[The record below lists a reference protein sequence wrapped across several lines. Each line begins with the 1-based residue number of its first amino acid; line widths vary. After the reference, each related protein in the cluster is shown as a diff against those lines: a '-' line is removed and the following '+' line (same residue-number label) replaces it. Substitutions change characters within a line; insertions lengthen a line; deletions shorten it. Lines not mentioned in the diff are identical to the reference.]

1 MKRALLSIFSLYAL
15 SAWASTNC
23 METAPADSGKLA
35 TGKQLENVV
44 VYGSANNFGS
54 ASSQMSAITMSKGQI
69 LSVPVFLGEPDVLK
83 SLQKFPG
90 VQPSTDGTAGLF
102 VRGGDYDQNYITLD
116 GSAIYNAEHLKGYVS
131 AINPDMVG
139 NINFSVAHFLQDM
152 ARDCRA

>member
-1 MKRALLSIFSLYAL
+1 M

-90 VQPSTDGTAGLF
+90 V
-102 VRGGDYDQNYITLD
+102 
-116 GSAIYNAEHLKGYVS
+116 
-131 AINPDMVG
+131 
-139 NINFSVAHFLQDM
+139 
-152 ARDCRA
+152 